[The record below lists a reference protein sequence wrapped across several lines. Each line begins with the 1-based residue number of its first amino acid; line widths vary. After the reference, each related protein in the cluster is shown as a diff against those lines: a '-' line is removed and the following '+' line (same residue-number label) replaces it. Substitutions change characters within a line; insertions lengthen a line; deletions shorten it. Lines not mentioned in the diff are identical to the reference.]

1 MGAPILRAARSS
13 RHARNKRRSL
23 THLPAP
29 SPIGQEE
36 KKEILAEW
44 LLQFSDNVRVW
55 VRKAADGVLDK
66 FLDENQI
73 VADHKMTFMQR
84 AAMRTECRKLVKYI
98 RLCDFIVRDTLLS
111 LALESIESMLHFFVN
126 AMESAT
132 GEKSYTDQEKD
143 EEEYGHAPP
152 LEFSD
157 GTVVPRLQ
165 VGVNFSESGN
175 IVFSPSAPN
184 CVSQVEGVMFDAVRV
199 IAAPEALLTHDDLK
213 MYTEAAAE
221 DIDDQSFM
229 QKIKLDHEVRANQI
243 FLKDTKRIRSIIE
256 GNYDKAS
263 QLFVFVLDLS
273 GTLSPPFPLI
283 SLFRPP

>member
-1 MGAPILRAARSS
+1 M
-13 RHARNKRRSL
+13 
-23 THLPAP
+23 
-29 SPIGQEE
+29 
-36 KKEILAEW
+36 
-44 LLQFSDNVRVW
+44 W

-84 AAMRTECRKLVKYI
+84 AAMRTECHKLVKYI

-111 LALESIESMLHFFVN
+111 LALESIELMLHFFVD

-132 GEKSYTDQEKD
+132 GERSYTDQKKD
-143 EEEYGHAPP
+143 AEEYGHAPP

-165 VGVNFSESGN
+165 VGVNFSQSGS
-175 IVFSPSAPN
+175 IIFSPSEQN
-184 CVSQVEGVMFDAVRV
+184 CVSQIEGVMFDAVRV

-221 DIDDQSFM
+221 DVDDQSFM
-229 QKIKLDHEVRANQI
+229 QRIKLDHEVRANQI

-256 GNYDKAS
+256 GNYNTAAK
-263 QLFVFVLDLS
+263 L
-273 GTLSPPFPLI
+273 
-283 SLFRPP
+283 

>member
-1 MGAPILRAARSS
+1 M
-13 RHARNKRRSL
+13 
-23 THLPAP
+23 
-29 SPIGQEE
+29 
-36 KKEILAEW
+36 
-44 LLQFSDNVRVW
+44 W

-111 LALESIESMLHFFVN
+111 LALESIEVMLHFFVD

-132 GEKSYTDQEKD
+132 GERSYTDQEKD

-165 VGVNFSESGN
+165 VGVNFSQSGS
-175 IVFSPSAPN
+175 IIFSPSEQN
-184 CVSQVEGVMFDAVRV
+184 CVSQIEGVMFDAVRV

-221 DIDDQSFM
+221 DVDDQSFM
-229 QKIKLDHEVRANQI
+229 QRIKLDHEVRANQI

-256 GNYDKAS
+256 GNY
-263 QLFVFVLDLS
+263 
-273 GTLSPPFPLI
+273 GTAAKL
-283 SLFRPP
+283 